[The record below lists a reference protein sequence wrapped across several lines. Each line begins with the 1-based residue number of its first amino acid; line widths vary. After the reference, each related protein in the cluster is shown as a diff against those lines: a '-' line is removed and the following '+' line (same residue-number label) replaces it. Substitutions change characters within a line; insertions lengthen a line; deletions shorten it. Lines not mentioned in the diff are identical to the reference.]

1 MQLLYV
7 NNVHICEDANIKR
20 KHTVEITDKCHVIFQ
35 EFGLS

>member
-7 NNVHICEDANIKR
+7 NNVHFCENANIKR
-20 KHTVEITDKCHVIFQ
+20 KHTVEITDKYCVIFQ